1 MKFTMKNKRF
11 FSLIG
16 IGGVDQSESAPAR
29 LWASRFDIG
38 LFPVAIFALLAWY
51 ANKREIAF
59 INPQIHIFSDWLLW
73 GFFVV
78 ELITLLCLANQR
90 WRYLRDNW
98 FNLVVIIVAMP
109 ALWGEQELGMLR
121 AVRFALVVMKLAN
134 LSSTIR
140 VVLTRNNLGLTIL
153 AAWIFVFCAGV
164 VMTAIEP
171 GFKNIEEG
179 IWWAWVTVTTVG
191 YGDVVPVTTGGR
203 LLAGLVMLVGLGIFS
218 LITANFSA
226 FFVTREELK
235 LVRKE
240 EQVLEKEVQVL
251 VSEQKILEHLQKIEH
266 RLHTLE
272 KEITNKNEE
281 R

>member
-1 MKFTMKNKRF
+1 MKRNRF

-16 IGGVDQSESAPAR
+16 IGGIDPGESPRAR
-29 LWASRFDIG
+29 VWARRFDIG

-51 ANKREIAF
+51 TNKRAIVF

-73 GFFVV
+73 AFFVA
-78 ELITLLCLANQR
+78 ELATLICLVNNR
-90 WRYLRDNW
+90 SRYLRDNW

-109 ALWGEQELGMLR
+109 AFWDVQELGLLR

-140 VVLTRNNLGLTIL
+140 VVLSRNNLGLTIL
-153 AAWIFVFCAGV
+153 AAWVFVFCAGV
-164 VMTAIEP
+164 IMAAIEP
-171 GFKNIEEG
+171 SFKNIEDG

-191 YGDVVPVTTGGR
+191 YGDVVPTTSGGR
-203 LLAGLVMLVGLGIFS
+203 LLAGLVMLLGMGLFS

-226 FFVTREELK
+226 FFVAREEIK
-235 LVRKE
+235 LVKKE

-251 VSEQKILEHLQKIEH
+251 VSEEKILGHLKKIEE
-266 RLHTLE
+266 RLHALE
-272 KEITNKNEE
+272 KEILQKNDEL
-281 R
+281 

>member
-1 MKFTMKNKRF
+1 MTKTHF
-11 FSLIG
+11 FRIIG
-16 IGGVDQSESAPAR
+16 IGGIDSSESAQAKFCAR
-29 LWASRFDIG
+29 WFDIA
-38 LFPVAIFALLAWY
+38 LFPVAIFSLLAWY
-51 ANKREIAF
+51 TNKRAIAF
-59 INPQIHIFSDWLLW
+59 INPQIHIFSDWMLW
-73 GFFVV
+73 GFFVA
-78 ELITLLCLANQR
+78 ELLTLLYLANHR

-140 VVLTRNNLGLTIL
+140 IVLSRNHLGVTIL

-164 VMTAIEP
+164 VMAAIEP
-171 GFKNIEEG
+171 SFKNIEDG
-179 IWWAWVTVTTVG
+179 VWWAWVTVTTVG
-191 YGDVVPVTTGGR
+191 YGDVVPTTSGGR
-203 LLAGLVMLVGLGIFS
+203 LLAGLVMLLGMGLFS

-235 LVRKE
+235 LVKKE

-251 VSEQKILEHLQKIEH
+251 VSEQKILGHLQKIEE
-266 RLHTLE
+266 RLHALE
-272 KEITNKNEE
+272 KEISQKNIE

>member
-1 MKFTMKNKRF
+1 MKKNRF
-11 FSLIG
+11 FSLLG
-16 IGGVDQSESAPAR
+16 IGGIDPTESLRAR
-29 LWASRFDIG
+29 FWGRWFDIA

-51 ANKREIAF
+51 TNKREIAF
-59 INPQIHIFSDWLLW
+59 ISPDIHIFSDWVLW
-73 GFFVV
+73 GFFVA
-78 ELITLLCLANQR
+78 ELVTLLCLANHR

-109 ALWGEQELGMLR
+109 AFWDAQELGMLR
-121 AVRFALVVMKLAN
+121 AVRFALVVLKLAN

-140 VVLTRNNLGLTIL
+140 VVLSRNNLGLTIL

-164 VMTAIEP
+164 IMAAIEP
-171 GFKNIEEG
+171 G
-179 IWWAWVTVTTVG
+179 
-191 YGDVVPVTTGGR
+191 
-203 LLAGLVMLVGLGIFS
+203 LLAGLVMLLGMGLFS

-235 LVRKE
+235 LVKKE

-251 VSEQKILEHLQKIEH
+251 VSEQKILGHLQKIEE
-266 RLHTLE
+266 RLHALE
-272 KEITNKNEE
+272 KEISQKNNE